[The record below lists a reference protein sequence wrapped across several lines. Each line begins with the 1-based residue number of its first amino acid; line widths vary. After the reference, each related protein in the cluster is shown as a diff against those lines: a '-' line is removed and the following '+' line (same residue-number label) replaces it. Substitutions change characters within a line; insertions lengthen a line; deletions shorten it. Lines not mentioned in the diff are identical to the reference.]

1 MHPDA
6 RPEGMI
12 TLVNR
17 SSTSLYS
24 GLIPAL
30 IAAEIKLGQLSI
42 PLQDLANRAGVALI
56 QAEITGLDLYRNQL
70 TLQGRH
76 PLPFDRLSL
85 NLGAVSSQRSD
96 DTIFAV
102 PIKPLD
108 AALSL
113 IEQEDCANHDLTA
126 APFSVIGSGLAAL
139 EVAFALRRRWPQRRL
154 ILHKKPN
161 LKLPSSV
168 LKALQQNAIAIH
180 DAGEPLA
187 GPSLNC
193 TGSVVPE
200 WLEESGL
207 PCDPKG
213 RVRTEATL
221 QVVGYPNFF
230 AAGDCAVIN
239 NAPRPASGVWAVRA
253 AKPLAYNLKRAIALQ
268 PLRQWKPQR
277 FALQLLSGGNS
288 GQSAWAQW
296 GPFMLG
302 PQRWILR
309 WKQHLDQRFMQRL
322 KQSPAMR
329 GTAQSEPML
338 CRGCAAKLPAS
349 PLQKALLDVGLNEL
363 SHTPEDA
370 AVIGINQNENQ
381 LLQSVDG
388 FPALVSDPWLNSRI
402 ATLHACSDLWASGA
416 KVSSAQAIVTI
427 PAIDPESQQMLLS
440 QTLAGVRSA
449 LDPQAASLLG
459 GHTLEARSET
469 PSPASLGIQVSLC
482 VNGQR
487 LQKRKPWS
495 KRGLQVGDVLLL
507 SRPLGTGVVL
517 AAAMAGATSG
527 PVLEATLKQLS
538 NSQHELL
545 NQLLSYENLEQ
556 GSIHACTD
564 VTGFGLLGHM
574 AEMLDPDRSMRI
586 DLDVTQLPA
595 LPGALELLQRG
606 FQSSLA
612 PANRDALRWLQPA
625 ESRRS
630 WVQLSTQD
638 SAIES
643 LLVDPQ
649 TCGPLL
655 VACSDNTHKQLLQH
669 HPWVCIGSV
678 HSGS

>member
-6 RPEGMI
+6 KPEGLI

-30 IAAEIKLGQLSI
+30 IAAEIKQDQLSI

-56 QAEITGLDLYRNQL
+56 QAEITGLDLHRNQL
-70 TLQGRH
+70 TLQGRP
-76 PLPFDRLSL
+76 PLPFTHLSL
-85 NLGAVSSQRSD
+85 NLGAVSRQRSD
-96 DTIFAV
+96 DTMLAV

-113 IEQEDCANHDLTA
+113 IEQEDCANHDPTA

-154 ILHKKPN
+154 ILQKKPS
-161 LKLPSSV
+161 LKLSSSV
-168 LKALQQNAIAIH
+168 LKALQQQAIAID
-180 DAGEPLA
+180 DAGEHFA
-187 GPSLNC
+187 GPALNC
-193 TGSVVPE
+193 TGSVAPD
-200 WLEESGL
+200 WLAASGL
-207 PCDPKG
+207 PCG
-213 RVRTEATL
+213 RGGRIRTEATL
-221 QVVGYPNFF
+221 QVVGHPNLF
-230 AAGDCAVIN
+230 AAGDCAVIH
-239 NAPRPASGVWAVRA
+239 NAPRSPSGVWAVRA
-253 AKPLAYNLKRAIALQ
+253 AKPLALNLKRAIARQPLQ
-268 PLRQWKPQR
+268 PWKPQR
-277 FALQLLSGGNS
+277 FALQLLSGGTS

-322 KQSPAMR
+322 KQSLAMK
-329 GTAQSEPML
+329 GTATSEPML

-349 PLQKALLDVGLNEL
+349 PLQKALLDVGLSGL

-370 AVIGINQNENQ
+370 AVIGIDQTENH

-388 FPALVSDPWLNSRI
+388 FPALLSDPWLNGRI
-402 ATLHACSDLWASGA
+402 TTLHACSDLWASGA
-416 KVSSAQAIVTI
+416 TVSSAQALVTI
-427 PAIDPESQQMLLS
+427 PAIDPDSQQMLLS

-449 LDPQAASLLG
+449 LDPQAALLLG
-459 GHTLEARSET
+459 GHTMEARAET
-469 PSPASLGIQVSLC
+469 PSPASLGIQVSLS
-482 VNGQR
+482 VNGR
-487 LQKRKPWS
+487 REQKRKPWS

-527 PVLEATLKQLS
+527 PVVEATLKQLS

-545 NQLLSYENLEQ
+545 NQLLSYESLEQ

-564 VTGFGLLGHM
+564 VTGFGLLGHL
-574 AEMLDPDRSMRI
+574 AEMLDPGRSMRI
-586 DLDVTQLPA
+586 DLNCRQLPV

-606 FQSSLA
+606 FESSLS

-630 WVQLSTQD
+630 WIQLSTQD
-638 SAIES
+638 PAIES

-655 VACSDNTHKQLLQH
+655 LACSVNTHKQLVQH
-669 HPWVCIGSV
+669 HPWVCIGTV
-678 HSGS
+678 HSGP